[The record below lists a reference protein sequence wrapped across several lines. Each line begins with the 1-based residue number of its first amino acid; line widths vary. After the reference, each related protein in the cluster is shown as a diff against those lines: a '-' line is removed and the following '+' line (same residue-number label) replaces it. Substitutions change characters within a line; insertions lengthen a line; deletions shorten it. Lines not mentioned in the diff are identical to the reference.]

1 MKTSTVRGGIRI
13 AVLGLH
19 LLAFML
25 LAHGYEHSVSV
36 IYASEGF
43 HFTPNDD
50 KWLIALGL
58 TAALSFL
65 TPLRSDRASTLFY
78 HLVLCLVL
86 IPMLVLF
93 HAEDQPDIFV
103 AQAVAG
109 YLFSVALRPL
119 IGLKPPRWLRMSPHA
134 LRRSFFLAALLYIA
148 AILAMGGG
156 RFLNFDL
163 SRVYD
168 LRGDAADNLPPLFDY
183 VSPLI
188 SKVVVPTALVLSILH
203 RQYLAALAFA
213 CCSVLIFGLTAH
225 KAPLF
230 YPLLVLG
237 VYAASSRKQL
247 GLLLGLAIVVV
258 LGISLADFWLA
269 RQYDDE
275 LFGWTGK
282 LVMRR
287 VFFLP
292 AQLNFMYYDFF
303 SRNEWVWFSNSKLT
317 LGFADY
323 PYDLSVT
330 HLIGREYFDSE
341 SMGANTGWFGSGYMQ
356 AGFPGILLYAA
367 IIAAVFRYVDECA
380 RLSGKQPLMTAAV
393 IVPVFAMLTS
403 SDLLTAFF
411 THGLCLNLLLLACL
425 INKEPLHARRSSYQR
440 TSPLRYPGLRQAVP
454 QPRGSG
460 V

>member
-1 MKTSTVRGGIRI
+1 MKISSVPGEVRI
-13 AVLGLH
+13 AMLGLH

-25 LAHGYEHSVSV
+25 LAYGYEHSVSV

-43 HFTPNDD
+43 HYTPNDD

-58 TAALSFL
+58 TAGLSIL
-65 TPLRSDRASTLFY
+65 TPLRPDRASTLFY
-78 HLVLCLVL
+78 HLVLGLVL

-93 HAEDQPDIFV
+93 HAEDQPDTFV
-103 AQAVAG
+103 AQAAGG
-109 YLFSVALRPL
+109 YLLSIALRPMFAM
-119 IGLKPPRWLRMSPHA
+119 KPPARLCVRPQA
-134 LRRSFFLAALLYIA
+134 LRRGFFVAALLYIA
-148 AILAMGGG
+148 AILALGGG

-163 SRVYD
+163 SRVYE
-168 LRGDAADNLPPLFDY
+168 LRADAAGNLPSLFDY

-188 SKVVVPTALVLSILH
+188 SKVVVPTALVLSVLH

-237 VYAASSRKQL
+237 VYVASSRRQL
-247 GLLLGLAIVVV
+247 GLLLGIAIVGV
-258 LGISLADFWLA
+258 LCVSLADFWLA
-269 RQYDDE
+269 RQYDDDM
-275 LFGWTGK
+275 FGWIGK

-317 LGFADY
+317 FGLADY
-323 PYDLSVT
+323 PYDLPVT

-356 AGFPGILLYAA
+356 AGFAGILLYAA
-367 IIAAVFRYVDECA
+367 VIAAVFRYVDECA
-380 RLSGKQPLMTAAV
+380 PLSGKQA
-393 IVPVFAMLTS
+393 
-403 SDLLTAFF
+403 LLTAAIIKDCF
-411 THGLCLNLLLLACL
+411 
-425 INKEPLHARRSSYQR
+425 PD
-440 TSPLRYPGLRQAVP
+440 
-454 QPRGSG
+454 SG
-460 V
+460 GPPST